1 MYLATA
7 SDLVPSHLSCC
18 HLRSIRRL
26 NKGTRAAMS
35 MVNFDWKQLLLLSFH
50 LLVQRRVQS
59 IVVAQDQSK
68 ENGQ

>member
-1 MYLATA
+1 
-7 SDLVPSHLSCC
+7 
-18 HLRSIRRL
+18 
-26 NKGTRAAMS
+26 MS
-35 MVNFDWKQLLLLSFH
+35 MMNFDWKQLLLLSFH